1 MRLIVK
7 SWRPRPGP
15 GLALAMVCG
24 SLGDPQSNLTGHRT
38 LSTNMSLK
46 NIGVIGAGTMGN
58 GIAQICAIRGYNVI
72 MQDVSDSV
80 AQKGLHALGV
90 SLERLVKKDKIT
102 QEASV
107 QALGRIQTTTDIE
120 ALAECDLV
128 VEAASENMD
137 VKLPIFSK
145 LHAICQESAILA
157 SNTSS
162 LSLTRIAA
170 ASGRPDRVIG
180 MHFFNPVPLM
190 ALVEVIRALQTSD
203 ETYTAVELLARD
215 LGKTP
220 VSVKDSPGF
229 VVNRM
234 LVPMI
239 NEAAFIL
246 YEGLA
251 NAEDIDAAMK
261 LGAAHPMGPL
271 ALADMI
277 GLDVCL
283 WVMDVLHQEFGDSKF
298 RPCPLLKQ
306 KVDAGYLGRKTG
318 RGFHDYSR

>member
-1 MRLIVK
+1 MKL
-7 SWRPRPGP
+7 
-15 GLALAMVCG
+15 
-24 SLGDPQSNLTGHRT
+24 Q
-38 LSTNMSLK
+38 

-58 GIAQICAIRGYNVI
+58 GIAQTCAIHGYNVV
-72 MQDVSDSV
+72 MQDISDDVVQRGLGSI
-80 AQKGLHALGV
+80 QKSLG
-90 SLERLVKKDKIT
+90 RLLSKEKIN
-102 QEASV
+102 QGDHD
-107 QALGRIQTTTDIE
+107 QALARIQTVTDIS
-120 ALAECDLV
+120 AMSACDLV

-137 VKLPIFSK
+137 IKMEIFSR
-145 LHAICQESAILA
+145 LNEICPEHTILA

-170 ASGRPDRVIG
+170 GSGRPDLVVG

-203 ETYTAVELLARD
+203 DTYNAIDTLARD

-251 NAEDIDAAMK
+251 EAKDIDAAMK

-271 ALADMI
+271 TLADMI

-306 KVDAGYLGRKTG
+306 MVDAGYLGRKSG
-318 RGFHDYSR
+318 RGFYDYSE